1 MDKKY
6 LITLILSGEIIF
18 FVYETEWFLFF
29 FQGECF
35 FFFLKKNKN
44 IELKIN
50 WRDKRVCVRHGA
62 VVHVS
67 LLWSECILQKHIL

>member
-35 FFFLKKNKN
+35 FFKKKKTR
-44 IELKIN
+44 I
-50 WRDKRVCVRHGA
+50 
-62 VVHVS
+62 
-67 LLWSECILQKHIL
+67 